1 MLSYCSKCEKETY
14 NVCAKKTSYDDD
26 YQRCAECFAH
36 KSFFDKVKDKH
47 ELEVIASQ
55 FLTDFL

>member
-26 YQRCAECFAH
+26 YQDVLNALH
-36 KSFFDKVKDKH
+36 IN
-47 ELEVIASQ
+47 L
-55 FLTDFL
+55 FLIK